1 MAFPC
6 LHPRILLVLS
16 LFSLFACPI
25 PTPAQSLHSSNTD
38 LSRSSSAV
46 SNNSLTDSSSLPRS
60 GPSDP
65 GNDEVVNSTDTGLP
79 LPEAPEPE
87 AFGGSREHYNVIPA
101 AERHQAPFSR
111 IGIGADV
118 SLLGVGIKSAIVLSD
133 FFDARFMGNFFIYNS
148 GRYEVEGFNV
158 TGNLHL
164 ASAAASLDWYPFN
177 SVWRLS
183 PGVMFLNENQI
194 TMATNIVPGTSFT
207 LNNQT
212 FYSASANSATGAT
225 PLSGTGV
232 LGLNTNRPA
241 ATITGGFGRF
251 IPRSNRHWS
260 LPAEFGVVF
269 TGAPTVNIHASG
281 WVCLDAAQTQCS
293 NLGDPSNPVAVE
305 FNNALQTSLTRW
317 RSYLSRVPIYP
328 IISYSVIY
336 SFNIR

>member
-1 MAFPC
+1 
-6 LHPRILLVLS
+6 V
-16 LFSLFACPI
+16 
-25 PTPAQSLHSSNTD
+25 
-38 LSRSSSAV
+38 
-46 SNNSLTDSSSLPRS
+46 
-60 GPSDP
+60 
-65 GNDEVVNSTDTGLP
+65 
-79 LPEAPEPE
+79 
-87 AFGGSREHYNVIPA
+87 AFGGSREHYNVTPA
-101 AERHQAPFSR
+101 VERHQAPFSR

-133 FFDARFMGNFFIYNS
+133 SFDARFMGNFFIYNS

-212 FYSASANSATGAT
+212 FYSATGAT

-260 LPAEFGVVF
+260 LPAELGVVF

-293 NLGDPSNPVAVE
+293 NLGDPTNPVAVE
-305 FNNALQTSLTRW
+305 FNSALQTSLTRW

-336 SFNIR
+336 SFNVR